1 MHLSPNQKQLQL
13 RLQPPTHS
21 SHPQPPVQPT
31 ATLPAARGA
40 AGDRGAP
47 RTCACAAPCAAAA
60 PWPLPKPLPP
70 WGARRP
76 GCTGGSPG
84 AARAR
89 RKRSFTRTRLF
100 VCLTDESFPDRCASP
115 RLAPP
120 HLPAADSPQL
130 RGPSPASAPVAAH
143 RDPPAATC
151 QTPSPQRGPQ
161 PHGTRGVCSGGRTP
175 QRSVAP
181 GAGAGEGQ
189 S

>member
-115 RLAPP
+115 RLPTCLPLTHPSSAGPRRLRPRWPLTVTPP
-120 HLPAADSPQL
+120 L
-130 RGPSPASAPVAAH
+130 
-143 RDPPAATC
+143 PPAR
-151 QTPSPQRGPQ
+151 PRPRRGDHSPTGHVGSAREGE
-161 PHGTRGVCSGGRTP
+161 R
-175 QRSVAP
+175 RSA
-181 GAGAGEGQ
+181 Q
-189 S
+189 